1 MTSHDRPDLLAAGIA
16 AVLRVGT
23 LVAIGAVGVGYL
35 AILASGEEP
44 GSPSLVDLLGAGGAP
59 ALIGIGL
66 LGLTMIPAGV
76 LLVAAIGFRRQ
87 GERRRVVTALVVLAL
102 LLASLGTALIVTPPG

>member
-1 MTSHDRPDLLAAGIA
+1 MTRGNRPDLLGGGIA
-16 AVLRVGT
+16 AVLRIGT
-23 LVAIGAVGVGYL
+23 LVAIAAVGVGYV

-44 GSPSLVDLLGAGGAP
+44 GSPALVELLGGGGAP

-76 LLVAAIGFRRQ
+76 LAVAAIGFWQQ
-87 GERRRVVTALVVLAL
+87 GERRRVATALVVLAL
-102 LLASLGTALIVTPPG
+102 LLASLATALLVTPPG

>member
-1 MTSHDRPDLLAAGIA
+1 MTSRNRPDLLGAGIA

-23 LVAIGAVGVGYL
+23 LVAIAAVGVGYL
-35 AILASGEEP
+35 AIVASGEDP
-44 GSPSLVDLLGAGGAP
+44 GSPSLVDLLRGGGAP

-76 LLVAAIGFRRQ
+76 LVVASIGFWQQ
-87 GERRRVVTALVVLAL
+87 GERRRVATALVVLAL
-102 LLASLGTALIVTPPG
+102 LLASLATAIVVTPPS